1 MITIIFITV
10 GLILVFIPSIP
21 FSASRELKRP
31 NTFYLGGGLIV
42 LAFILEFV
50 EFPEAI
56 GAWIPTAIPITA
68 LIAAI
73 ILSTQKVAIA
83 SNVEQPSSSGGR
95 LINII
100 TWILILG
107 VSAVVIYTFVVGL
120 R

>member
-1 MITIIFITV
+1 MITIIFIIV
-10 GLILVFIPSIP
+10 GLILFFVPSIP
-21 FSASRELKRP
+21 FSSSRELKRP
-31 NTFYLGGGLIV
+31 NTFYLGVGLIV
-42 LAFILEFV
+42 LALITNFV
-50 EFPEAI
+50 KFPEQI
-56 GAWIPTAIPITA
+56 GAWVPTAIPVIA

-73 ILSTQKVAIA
+73 ILSTPKVAMA
-83 SNVEQPSSSGGR
+83 SNVEQSRTSGGR